1 MSNGVGEVVDR
12 GDVRVEVVTWLRLLT
27 TDGDKVC
34 KARVCVARADI
45 AGIVGRF
52 GGVVLESCGG
62 RIEAKAWGMFVGGDC
77 WEESGGLRG

>member
-1 MSNGVGEVVDR
+1 M
-12 GDVRVEVVTWLRLLT
+12 
-27 TDGDKVC
+27 
-34 KARVCVARADI
+34 ARVDI